1 MDAGSAAG
9 LGKLFAL
16 LFMMMGPISVIP
28 GFAMLTQPA
37 DPALARRI
45 AVRAA
50 SYAAIAVVLAVLL
63 GYGVL
68 TGWGASPA
76 SLIIAAGL
84 LLLLSSLGHVMAPA
98 AAAAPAAP
106 PPDAQ
111 PRPAPGLGIA
121 LSPLAFPMIV
131 TPPAIGVLIIFTAY
145 FREEGQQLLILAI
158 GLAIV
163 LLDLLAML
171 AARRIMGWIGMVP
184 LRILGAVFGVL
195 QVALAVEF
203 IVSGIARSPLLR

>member
-16 LFMMMGPISVIP
+16 LFMMMGPISVMP

-37 DPALARRI
+37 EPALARRI

-50 SYAAIAVVLAVLL
+50 MYAAIAVVLAVLL
-63 GYGVL
+63 GYSLL

-98 AAAAPAAP
+98 APAAP
-106 PPDAQ
+106 PPAAE
-111 PRPAPGLGIA
+111 PRPAPALGIA

-145 FREEGQQLLILAI
+145 FREDGQQLLILAI

-171 AARRIMGWIGMVP
+171 AARRIMSWIGMVP